1 MMAGMAIFRLMQPPR
16 AQMQWKSGRRSP
28 INPPSLVLAGRPQI
42 PHDRPEVAGKSEVP
56 LNGFCLA
63 ADRALTCESSRS
75 LWLWKATLSI
85 SDISL
90 PSNFDSSLAAEL
102 TGVVRITAITSDPDN
117 NASGNSRD
125 TPQEARTPEDDP
137 RAKSD
142 LGGSNAD
149 LKAQAE
155 PALYNDLGNDLAS
168 LLKDLTSGNTS
179 AAKADVSKVQAD
191 LQMQDTSSVAYL
203 QTGSTLDGLIGK
215 ISDSLDADSVPGAP
229 QDGAQHDLANFL
241 VENGQG
247 KGSLI
252 NTSA

>member
-1 MMAGMAIFRLMQPPR
+1 M
-16 AQMQWKSGRRSP
+16 
-28 INPPSLVLAGRPQI
+28 LA
-42 PHDRPEVAGKSEVP
+42 EA
-56 LNGFCLA
+56 LA
-63 ADRALTCESSRS
+63 AKQLPLHT
-75 LWLWKATLSI
+75 ATQ
-85 SDISL
+85 DAVDL
-90 PSNFDSSLAAEL
+90 PKMIQVVCRFQADEL
-102 TGVVRITAITSDPDN
+102 QA
-117 NASGNSRD
+117 
-125 TPQEARTPEDDP
+125 QTPEDDSK
-137 RAKSD
+137 AKSD
-142 LGGSNAD
+142 PVGSNAD
-149 LKAQAE
+149 LKPQAD
-155 PALYNDLGNDLAS
+155 PTLSTDLGNDLAS

-191 LQMQDTSSVAYL
+191 LQTQDTSSVAYP

>member
-1 MMAGMAIFRLMQPPR
+1 MP
-16 AQMQWKSGRRSP
+16 WKSGRRSP
-28 INPPSLVLAGRPQI
+28 INPPSLVLAVRPHI
-42 PHDRPEVAGKSEVP
+42 PHDRPEVAGKKRSP

-90 PSNFDSSLAAEL
+90 PSTFDGSLAAEL
-102 TGVVRITAITSDPDN
+102 MGVTPITAIRSNPDSN
-117 NASGNSRD
+117 TSGNSRD
-125 TPQEARTPEDDP
+125 TPQESHTPEDDSG
-137 RAKSD
+137 AKSD
-142 LGGSNAD
+142 LRGSDAD
-149 LKAQAE
+149 LKAQAD
-155 PALYNDLGNDLAS
+155 PILPNDLGKDLAS
-168 LLKDLTSGNTS
+168 LLKDLSSGNTS

-191 LQMQDTSSVAYL
+191 LQTQDTSSVADP
-203 QTGSTLDGLIGK
+203 QTGSTLDALIGK
-215 ISDSLDADSVPGAP
+215 ISDSLDADGVQGAP
-229 QDGAQHDLANFL
+229 RDGAQHDLANFL